1 MKNNLKMED
10 KKIMQSMLD
19 TINKAKKIIKDT
31 KAESI
36 NNISLPIDFVEQ
48 LLNMLV
54 QQMENEENK
63 TAYYSC
69 VSCKTKI
76 NYVSVHYFGREGNDE
91 YELITLIKEKVEGA
105 ALYLT
110 VGQGATLFNFNDFD
124 KDKTGIDF
132 KNSITCP
139 KCGKYPFA
147 TLPEFYFFADL
158 VFESE

>member
-54 QQMENEENK
+54 QHMENEVK
-63 TAYYSC
+63 TLEQLGFI
-69 VSCKTKI
+69 K
-76 NYVSVHYFGREGNDE
+76 NDE
-91 YELITLIKEKVEGA
+91 DSSDTDVFIKGDSYA
-105 ALYLT
+105 PDISII
-110 VGQGATLFNFNDFD
+110 LFSDGTFMLGEYDIID
-124 KDKTGIDF
+124 KNIYDAIGLEMKRKGWW
-132 KNSITCP
+132 K
-139 KCGKYPFA
+139 
-147 TLPEFYFFADL
+147 
-158 VFESE
+158 